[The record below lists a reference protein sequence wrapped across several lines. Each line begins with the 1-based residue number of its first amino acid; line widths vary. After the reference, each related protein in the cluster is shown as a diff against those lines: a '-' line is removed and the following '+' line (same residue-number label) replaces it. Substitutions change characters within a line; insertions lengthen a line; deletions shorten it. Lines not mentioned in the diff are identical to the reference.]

1 MAKKKKKKKQKFK
14 VEEIKKNKAKEIL
27 KVKGEPKLCIGLFKK
42 EKLVGVSY
50 AFGLTKKEFKKSFSY
65 LTGDRDKI
73 LKWKTKILKKY
84 NDEDT
89 RNLFTTGRFKISWKK
104 FPKVCYSAIA

>member
-1 MAKKKKKKKQKFK
+1 MAKKKKKQKFK
-14 VEEIKKNKAKEIL
+14 VEEIKKSKAKEIL
-27 KVKGEPKLCIGLFKK
+27 KAKSEPKLCIGLFKK

-50 AFGLTKKEFKKSFSY
+50 AYGITKKEFKNGFSS

-73 LKWKTKILKKY
+73 MKWKTKIIKKHR
-84 NDEDT
+84 DEET
-89 RNLFTTGRFKISWKK
+89 ERFFTTGRFKISWKK

>member
-1 MAKKKKKKKQKFK
+1 MAKKKKKQKFK
-14 VEEIKKNKAKEIL
+14 IEEIKKSEAKKIL
-27 KVKGEPKLCIGLFKK
+27 KTKDEPKLCIGLFKK

-50 AFGLTKKEFKKSFSY
+50 AFALTKKEFKKEFSH
-65 LTGDRDKI
+65 LTGDRNKI

-84 NDEDT
+84 DDEDT
-89 RNLFTTGRFKISWKK
+89 RNLFSSGRFKISWKK